1 MQRRNRPGK
10 RSSASSFRWLG
21 WLAALLIVSGAVL
34 VMLAPSLVTGYI
46 RAYLE
51 KDEFRHKAEALIA
64 ARTGGSAHLAQIV
77 WNDDSATAADLS
89 LDSPG
94 WKLDAGGL
102 HATLDFGAIRH
113 GKWSIENAGADDLS
127 LSRIASAG
135 MESSAPPE
143 EKGAFEGSGDGIPVF
158 LRRYIPTKTSIG
170 DFEVRRFAYEQGGW
184 KIADTELALGGWQ
197 SGEVSVS
204 AKLNGGKLRT
214 PIQAPEQKEPLQ
226 FDLTKA
232 TLRAGGRQIQV
243 NDATLHWKQNS
254 EATLRGSL
262 KYDTGAWQAFV
273 HAKAV
278 PLDEFLDAWWKQRL
292 SGRVEGDVEL
302 SGMRDAPVDWKANVS
317 LKGGELSGLPIL
329 DKLVTYTNTQRFK
342 RLVLDIC
349 SASVH
354 PQGDALRIENI
365 IVQSNGLLRIE
376 GAMSLRGRMVEG
388 DFMLGVTPETLSGI
402 PGAESRV
409 FVDAGAPGA
418 PPGLKWVRVHVA
430 GTMDAPQE
438 DLSSRLMGAAGMSLL
453 FDTPGGVVGKGAETL
468 LKPVLGDDAAKMPG
482 KVLDG
487 ASGVIESGVNAGSGL
502 LNKVLPLFPGK

>member
-1 MQRRNRPGK
+1 MQRRNRTGK
-10 RSSASSFRWLG
+10 RSPASSFRWLG
-21 WLAALLIVSGAVL
+21 WLAALLIVCGGVL

-46 RAYLE
+46 RAYLQ

-64 ARTGGSAHLAQIV
+64 ARTGGSVHLAQIA

-89 LDSPG
+89 VESPG

-102 HATLDFGAIRH
+102 RATLDFGAIRH

-127 LSRIASAG
+127 LSRAPGAG
-135 MESSAPPE
+135 VDSAPAE
-143 EKGAFEGSGDGIPVF
+143 DEGAFDGSGDGIPVF

-170 DFEVRRFAYEQGGW
+170 GFDVHRFAYEQGGW

-197 SGEVSVS
+197 SGVVSVS

-214 PIQAPEQKEPLQ
+214 PIQAPEQKEALQ
-226 FDLTKA
+226 FELGKA
-232 TLRAGGRQIQV
+232 TLRASGRQIQV
-243 NDATLHWKQNS
+243 NDATLRWKQNS
-254 EATLRGSL
+254 EATMRGAL

-278 PLDEFLDAWWKQRL
+278 PLDEFLNEWWKQRL

-302 SGMRDAPVDWKANVS
+302 TGMRNAPVVWKANAS
-317 LKGGELSGLPIL
+317 LKGGELTGLPIL
-329 DKLVTYTNTQRFK
+329 DKLATYTNTQRFK

-354 PQGDALRIENI
+354 PQGDGLRIENI

-376 GAMSLRGRMVEG
+376 GALSLRGRMVEG

-409 FVDAGAPGA
+409 FVDAGGAGA

-453 FDTPGGVVGKGAETL
+453 FDTPGVVVGRGAETL